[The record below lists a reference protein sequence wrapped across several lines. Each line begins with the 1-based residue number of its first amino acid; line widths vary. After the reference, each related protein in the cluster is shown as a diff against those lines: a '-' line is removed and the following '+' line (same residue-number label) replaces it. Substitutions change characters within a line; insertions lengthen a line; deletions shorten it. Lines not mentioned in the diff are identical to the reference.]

1 MFLTT
6 THLQMLTHAR
16 RAVPPPRDGLAVIHV
31 KQPTVRYY
39 RYLYDA
45 VGSRWQWQS
54 RRKLSDEQLASIIEA
69 PHNEVHVL
77 HINGVPAG
85 FAELDRSIADE
96 VELVQFGL
104 MPEYIGQG
112 LGKWFLQW
120 TIDRAWSYRPQRF
133 WLHTC
138 SNDHPNA
145 LSNYRK
151 AGFEVFKEETRDW
164 EPLPG

>member
-1 MFLTT
+1 MILTT

-16 RAVPPPRDGLAVIHV
+16 RTVPPPRAGLAVIHAQ
-31 KQPTVRYY
+31 QPTVRYY
-39 RYLYDA
+39 RFLYDA
-45 VGSRWQWQS
+45 VGCQWQWQS
-54 RRKLSDEQLASIIEA
+54 RRKLSDEQLASIVQA

-77 HINGVPAG
+77 HIEGVPAG
-85 FAELDRSIADE
+85 FAELDRSVADE

-104 MPEYIGQG
+104 MPEHIGQG

-120 TIDRAWSYRPQRF
+120 IIDRAWSYRPKRF

-138 SNDHPNA
+138 TNDHPNA

-151 AGFEVFKEETRDW
+151 AGFMVLKEETRDADSLW
-164 EPLPG
+164 A